1 MPQKPTPAALENRL
15 IDFGSAVCETVR
27 QLPNDLVGSHF
38 SRQLVRSATSPAANY
53 AEARGAESR
62 RDFVHKMQICL
73 KELRET
79 LVWLRFVGRLGNH
92 GVNVKELEV
101 ECNEL
106 VSIFVQSVKTA
117 RRGNRRRRI

>member
-1 MPQKPTPAALENRL
+1 MPERLTPIALENRL
-15 IDFGSAVCETVR
+15 IDLGSAACEAVR
-27 QLPNDLVGSHF
+27 HLPNDLVGSQF

-62 RDFVHKMQICL
+62 RESVHKMQICL
-73 KELRET
+73 KELREA
-79 LVWLRFVGRLGNH
+79 LVWLRFAGRLGNH
-92 GVNVKELEV
+92 EVGVRGLEV

-117 RRGNRRRRI
+117 RRGNRRSGV